1 MAAAQEINFK
11 LYTLQEV
18 ADILGVST
26 RTLHDYIKNGRIKA
40 QKIGGSWKVSA
51 NNLQRFIDGD

>member
-40 QKIGGSWKVSA
+40 QKIGGSWKISA